1 MSPEDNA
8 GAGKEI
14 QFDTPT
20 HPTCHLAILSELEGA
35 GRTGE
40 GDRSPGGDK
49 RPGIEKF
56 TS

>member
-8 GAGKEI
+8 GTGKEI